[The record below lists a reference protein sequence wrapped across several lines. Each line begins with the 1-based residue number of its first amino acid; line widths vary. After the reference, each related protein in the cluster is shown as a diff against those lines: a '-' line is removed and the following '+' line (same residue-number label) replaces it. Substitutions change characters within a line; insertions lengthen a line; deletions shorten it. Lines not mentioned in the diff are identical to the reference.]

1 MDPTLAALLGAV
13 IGGLLSVL
21 ASWLA
26 QRVQA
31 RAQWLSQEILRRQ
44 QLYSEF
50 VELAARCFG
59 DALMH
64 DEPNTATLAKMYG
77 DVGRI
82 RLNSSEEVVREA
94 YRITH
99 RVLDAYG
106 DANRSKVEIR
116 DFLARDSVDLFSDF
130 GDACRVELIRMQPH
144 KIGLEDH
151 IDFRISPT
159 WDESGRERG

>member
-1 MDPTLAALLGAV
+1 MDSALAALLGAV

-31 RAQWLSQEILRRQ
+31 RAQWLSQEVLRRQ

-50 VELAARCFG
+50 VESAARCFA
-59 DALMH
+59 DALQS
-64 DEPNTATLAKMYG
+64 DEPNSATLAKLYG

-82 RLNSSEEVVREA
+82 RLNSTKEVVREA

-99 RVLDAYG
+99 KILDAYG
-106 DANRSKVEIR
+106 DQNRSRSEIR
-116 DFLARDSVDLFSDF
+116 DFLARDSIDLFSDF
-130 GDACRVELIRMQPH
+130 GDACRVEIIRLQPH
-144 KIGLEDH
+144 KIGVEGHL
-151 IDFRISPT
+151 DFRISPD
-159 WDESGRERG
+159 WEAK